1 MLSNVY
7 DAFSSYNESTMK
19 TNLVQG
25 STRISIHMDK
35 KKNMCVQKKVTGQCP
50 PTPRCCTRYFTPSA
64 DTVTITLTL
73 TLTSVWL

>member
-35 KKNMCVQKKVTGQCP
+35 KKNLCVQKKVTDDSVLRLP
-50 PTPRCCTRYFTPSA
+50 VVALVISLL
-64 DTVTITLTL
+64 VLTL
-73 TLTSVWL
+73 SLTL

>member
-19 TNLVQG
+19 ASLVQG

-35 KKNMCVQKKVTGQCP
+35 KKNLCVQKKVTDDSV
-50 PTPRCCTRYFTPSA
+50 PRLPVLALVVSLL
-64 DTVTITLTL
+64 VLTL
-73 TLTSVWL
+73 SLTL